1 MEQIVKV
8 VGEHP
13 GLTTG
18 QVKEKVTGGTD
29 YVNKAYNY
37 VVGQAKIIAQQ
48 VGNSTTKIHY
58 LPSHPA
64 VSDRLEAL

>member
-1 MEQIVKV
+1 VANE
-8 VGEHP
+8 P

-37 VVGQAKIIAQQ
+37 VVAQGKIVAKQ